1 MGTCYI
7 LLIVSENIFSEK
19 LFIVIRLSDVLY
31 MIVAIPVTWALFA
44 VEDINQL
51 CIFFSRLFPFIAESP
66 FSVFGYD
73 YLKYLEMYYPFLIA
87 GLVFSTKLP
96 YNILKE

>member
-1 MGTCYI
+1 
-7 LLIVSENIFSEK
+7 
-19 LFIVIRLSDVLY
+19 

-51 CIFFSRLFPFIAESP
+51 CIFFQDFFLSLQKVRFQFSR
-66 FSVFGYD
+66 YD